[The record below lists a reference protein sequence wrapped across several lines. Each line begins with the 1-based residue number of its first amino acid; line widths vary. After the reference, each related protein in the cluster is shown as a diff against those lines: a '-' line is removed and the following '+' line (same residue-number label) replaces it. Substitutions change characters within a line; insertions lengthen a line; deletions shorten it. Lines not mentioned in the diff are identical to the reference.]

1 MNKIQ
6 VVDIVEGT
14 SVDGPGL
21 RTTIY
26 CAGCVHR
33 CPGCH
38 NPQTWDCKQG
48 QSYSVDRLMGLI
60 KEADL
65 DVTFS
70 GGDPMFAPEGF
81 AELADRIHDETD
93 KNIWCYTGYTFE
105 EILQD
110 RRRRVLL
117 ERVDVLVDGKFEADR
132 RQLGL
137 RFRGSDNQRIID
149 VHRSLKENRA
159 VLFVDDF

>member
-1 MNKIQ
+1 MSNIQ

-38 NPQTWDCKQG
+38 NPQTWDCKKG
-48 QSYSVDRLMGLI
+48 DAYSVDRLMGVI

-70 GGDPMFAPEGF
+70 GGDPMYNPEGF
-81 AELADRIHDETD
+81 AELADRIHNETD

-117 ERVDVLVDGKFEADR
+117 ERVDVLVDGKFEQEKRDI
-132 RQLGL
+132 GL
-137 RFRGSDNQRIID
+137 RFRGSENQRIID
-149 VHRSLKENRA
+149 VRRSLKEQQT
-159 VLFVDDF
+159 VLYKDEF